1 MKKKYPN
8 VELTIEKIAAEG
20 RGIAKHDGLIYFV
33 EKAIPGDVVD
43 TKIKKKKKDY
53 AIAQINKYVKKS
65 DDRIE
70 SVCTHFGTCGGC
82 YWQNVAYEKQLA
94 FKQQIVVEV
103 LKKIGRAEIENTLP
117 ILGANPTFYYRNK
130 MEYTFSDRAWL
141 TDEQIQ
147 SEESFDRRA
156 LGFHVAGSFASVL
169 HIDACFL
176 QHKTADEIRNSIFQF
191 ALQNDFSFCNLKT
204 NEGFLRN
211 LIIRNTKTNE
221 WMVTVCFAAH
231 QQENIQ
237 QMMQHILN
245 NFPFITSL
253 NYIINTKNNDTIFDQ
268 EVINFNG
275 RPFII
280 EQLKNIQYKI
290 STKSFFQTN
299 SYQAENLY
307 DVVVQFAQLKHTDIV
322 YDLYCG
328 TGSIALYLANQ
339 CKQVIGIEQIED
351 AIVDATENASLNK
364 IDNATFYVGTVEK
377 ILDEHFLEQHPKADV
392 VILDP
397 PRAGLHEKVIETL
410 LVALPKKIVYVSC
423 NPATQA
429 RDIQLLN
436 TAYKN
441 VQAQAVDMFPH
452 TYHIENVILL
462 ELME

>member
-1 MKKKYPN
+1 M
-8 VELTIEKIAAEG
+8 L
-20 RGIAKHDGLIYFV
+20 
-33 EKAIPGDVVD
+33 
-43 TKIKKKKKDY
+43 
-53 AIAQINKYVKKS
+53 S
-65 DDRIE
+65 
-70 SVCTHFGTCGGC
+70 
-82 YWQNVAYEKQLA
+82 
-94 FKQQIVVEV
+94 
-103 LKKIGRAEIENTLP
+103 
-117 ILGANPTFYYRNK
+117 
-130 MEYTFSDRAWL
+130 
-141 TDEQIQ
+141 
-147 SEESFDRRA
+147 
-156 LGFHVAGSFASVL
+156 
-169 HIDACFL
+169 
-176 QHKTADEIRNSIFQF
+176 
-191 ALQNDFSFCNLKT
+191 
-204 NEGFLRN
+204 
-211 LIIRNTKTNE
+211 
-221 WMVTVCFAAH
+221 
-231 QQENIQ
+231 
-237 QMMQHILN
+237 QHILN

-351 AIVDATENASLNK
+351 AIVDAKENASLNK

-429 RDIQLLN
+429 RDLALLSEIYNCEKIQPM
-436 TAYKN
+436 
-441 VQAQAVDMFPH
+441 DMFPH
-452 TYHIENVILL
+452 THHVENIAILQL
-462 ELME
+462 RG